1 MQRYCIPFPAPLA
14 APRDTWLGAGQEPAL
29 EEVLADP
36 LVHLVMRRDGVT
48 PGESRFRHRR
58 RASTAAGRSLLPLR
72 RVIGDRAE
80 SAGIVM
86 QRGWVT

>member
-48 PGESRFRHRR
+48 PGDL
-58 RASTAAGRSLLPLR
+58 ASVIAAAQARLQ
-72 RVIGDRAE
+72 GDPCCRCA
-80 SAGIVM
+80 A
-86 QRGWVT
+86 